1 LKIGL
6 AKLGNRLYDLWPAA
20 YVLLYGFYKAWSDR
34 EERAL
39 FQRIVKPGMTVLD
52 VGANIGIYTRFF
64 ASLVGPNGKIV
75 AFEPEPRNFALL
87 ERAIAGLPQVTAVQ
101 AAVASRSG
109 EVMLFVADN
118 LNVDHHICNGGEG
131 RRALKVPSI
140 AIDDYVKPGERVD
153 IIKMDI
159 QGAELLALAGT
170 ERVLR
175 ENQQLKFI
183 LEYWP
188 YGLQRAG
195 STAAALLDFF
205 HERGFQCRLL
215 GRAKQERF
223 SSVGVGPNEYANIIA
238 EHQSA
243 YVVDS
248 IHSAR
253 RSAAT
258 NHY

>member
-1 LKIGL
+1 MKIGV
-6 AKLGNRLYDLWPAA
+6 AKAGNHLYDLWPGG
-20 YVLLYGFYKAWSDR
+20 YVPLYSLYKAWSDR
-34 EERAL
+34 DERAL
-39 FQRIVKPGMTVLD
+39 LQRIVKPGMIVLD

-64 ASLVGPNGKIV
+64 ARLVGPDGKIV

-87 ERAIAGLPQVTAVQ
+87 ERATEGLPQITAVQ
-101 AAVASRSG
+101 AAVASHSG
-109 EVMLFVADN
+109 EVMLFVADD
-118 LNVDHHICNGGEG
+118 LNVDHNIYGGGEG

-170 ERVLR
+170 ERVIR
-175 ENQQLKFI
+175 ENPQLKLI

-205 HERGFQCRLL
+205 YERGFRCRLL
-215 GRAKQERF
+215 GRAKQKHF
-223 SSVGVGPNEYANIIA
+223 SSIGVGPTEYANLIA
-238 EHQSA
+238 EH
-243 YVVDS
+243 
-248 IHSAR
+248 
-253 RSAAT
+253 
-258 NHY
+258 